1 MSKLKHYEYRDNRD
15 RRDSE
20 GLKQRRLKDEARWKF
35 RPTRDYIESTD
46 DDDADDVDLDDYT
59 DDENYYR

>member
-15 RRDSE
+15 RRDTE

-35 RPTRDYIESTD
+35 RPTKDYMEESQD
-46 DDDADDVDLDDYT
+46 DDLGDFDDYS
-59 DDENYYR
+59 EEEYR

>member
-35 RPTRDYIESTD
+35 RPTHDYVEESRD
-46 DDDADDVDLDDYT
+46 DDDSDDYVE
-59 DDENYYR
+59 DEHYYR

>member
-35 RPTRDYIESTD
+35 RPTKDYMEESQETD
-46 DDDADDVDLDDYT
+46 DFSDDDYLE
-59 DDENYYR
+59 DHHR

>member
-35 RPTRDYIESTD
+35 RPTRDYIEESPD
-46 DDDADDVDLDDYT
+46 DSDDYLE
-59 DDENYYR
+59 DEHYSR

>member
-35 RPTRDYIESTD
+35 RPTRDYVEGVD
-46 DDDADDVDLDDYT
+46 EEDDLDSDDYIE
-59 DDENYYR
+59 DEHYYR